1 MVMIAKFRA
10 EEAEEIEKMIVLADI
25 GGQRMIEQLW

>member
-1 MVMIAKFRA
+1 MVMIAKFSA